1 MKGGAD
7 LLKATVGAK
16 IYGVWLDMLQTL
28 VPGGRTHRLAVL
40 VAGMLHYAYALSLSK
55 KAKQTKAR
63 HLVDLFESALEG
75 QDEDD
80 LQAVVELVEKL
91 FDDAGVAYQ
100 RRSRRSGS
108 YSIAA
113 EAVNEFITWKN
124 MSWEE

>member
-1 MKGGAD
+1 M
-7 LLKATVGAK
+7 LKASVGAK

-28 VPGGRTHRLAVL
+28 VPGGRSHRLAVL

-55 KAKQTKAR
+55 KAKQAKAR

-75 QDEDD
+75 QDEGD
-80 LQAVVELVEKL
+80 LQSVVELVEKL
-91 FDDAGVAYQ
+91 FDDAGVLYQ
-100 RRSRRSGS
+100 RSNRRGEA

>member
-1 MKGGAD
+1 MKGEED

-16 IYGVWLDMLQTL
+16 IYGVWLDMLRTL

-40 VAGMLHYAYALSLSK
+40 VAGILHYAYAVSSNK
-55 KAKQTKAR
+55 KANQTRAQ
-63 HLVDLFESALEG
+63 HLFELFESALEG
-75 QDEDD
+75 QDEGD

-91 FDDAGVAYQ
+91 FDDAGVLYQ
-100 RRSRRSGS
+100 RSNRRGEA